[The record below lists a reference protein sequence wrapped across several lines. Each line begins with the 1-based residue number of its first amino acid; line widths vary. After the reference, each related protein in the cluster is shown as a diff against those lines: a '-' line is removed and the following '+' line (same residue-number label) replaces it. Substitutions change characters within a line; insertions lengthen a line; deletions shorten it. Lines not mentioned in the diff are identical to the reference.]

1 MFIINEGTVSPAYLS
16 ALSETGRVLSYLPNT
31 LIYAG
36 VDSSFL
42 IMVGNRPLDQYV
54 KTEVPA
60 TRFYCDSEAGPV
72 VFSDKDVGFFFT
84 CTESVTRDMYAKL
97 SASILKAVKEFNPEV
112 NIFSRTAVLFVEKDG
127 KAYPFGAG
135 MFQHHLPFTTISMQV
150 MFEIN
155 KSFNHVLK
163 PAPIACVLNENGGQM
178 GQGIGLQELIPS
190 LNKEAFIDSVINN
203 FTTFLHEYP
212 QKWVLGPVDRQRIMD
227 LAEKLEHPSWI
238 HDAQYYK

>member
-16 ALSETGRVLSYLPNT
+16 ALSEFGRVVPYPPNT

-36 VDSSFL
+36 VDSSFF
-42 IMVGNRPLDQYV
+42 IMMGKRSLDQYV
-54 KTEVPA
+54 KTEIPA
-60 TRFYCDSEAGPV
+60 VRFYSDVEFSPV
-72 VFSDKDVGFFFT
+72 FFSDKDVGFFFT
-84 CTESVTRDMYAKL
+84 CTESMTRDMYVKL
-97 SASILKAVKEFNPEV
+97 SASILKAVKEFDPKINV
-112 NIFSRTAVLFVEKDG
+112 FSKTTVLFIEKEG
-127 KAYPFGAG
+127 EIHPFGAG

-238 HDAQYYK
+238 HDAKYYK